1 MLMHRKFLLWVSAAA
16 VAVLLAMAL
25 LTPDVLSRRDAVIA
39 GAIGAMA
46 ILIAAIGALEFAIR
60 MPLARAL
67 RSDEDAN
74 NEGLGH
80 RDPLLAIAALKRALS
95 EQRQALAAE
104 RKRWRATE
112 DVLRA
117 TEERYEI
124 AVRSAPDGS
133 WEWDID
139 DNRFVLSARWKGML
153 GFEPAQIPDTRQ
165 AYIERVHPDERDR
178 VTSALNSLR
187 TGTIGRFEHEHR
199 MRNKDGVWRWVLS
212 RGCALH
218 HANGR
223 PYRVIGLDID
233 ITRARRVEDAL
244 IRVAEQTAG
253 LVGNDYFRSLV
264 RTFAQALDWQGALI
278 TECTDHTS
286 SVRMRVLAFWCDG
299 EFVEN
304 FEYELSGSACEEV
317 ICRGEP
323 YFVASGVGG
332 RHPQDA
338 QWEAYLGLPIRGT
351 SGRIVGHLAF
361 VDRRRMSDEAINM
374 PIYQSL
380 VARAAIELERRSR
393 VLAQVD

>member
-1 MLMHRKFLLWVSAAA
+1 MQMHRKFLLWVSAAA
-16 VAVLLAMAL
+16 FAVLLTMAL
-25 LTPDVLSRRDAVIA
+25 LAPDALSRHEAVLA
-39 GAIGAMA
+39 GAIGLTV
-46 ILIAAIGALEFAIR
+46 IVIAAIGALEFAIR
-60 MPLARAL
+60 TPLARAL
-67 RSDEDAN
+67 RADEGEDDKCLA
-74 NEGLGH
+74 H
-80 RDPLLAIAALKRALS
+80 QYPLLAIAALKGALF
-95 EQRQALAAE
+95 EQREALAAE
-104 RKRWRATE
+104 RKRW
-112 DVLRA
+112 RA

-139 DNRFVLSARWKGML
+139 ENIFVISDRWKGML
-153 GFEPAQIPDTRQ
+153 GFEPTEISDTRQ
-165 AYIERVHPDERDR
+165 AYIERVHPDERDL
-178 VTSALNSLR
+178 VTGALSNLLN
-187 TGTIGRFEHEHR
+187 GTTVRFEHEHR
-199 MRNKDGVWRWVLS
+199 MCNRDGVWRWVLS

-233 ITRARRVEDAL
+233 ITRARRAEDAL
-244 IRVAEQTAG
+244 IRIAEQTAG

-278 TECTDHTS
+278 TECMDHPFS
-286 SVRMRVLAFWCDG
+286 ARMRVLAFWCDG
-299 EFVEN
+299 AFVEN
-304 FEYELSGSACEEV
+304 FEYELSGAACEEV

-332 RHPQDA
+332 RYPQDA
-338 QWEAYLGLPIRGT
+338 NWEAYLGLPVRGA

-361 VDRRRMSDEAINM
+361 VDRRKMSDEAINM

-393 VLAQVD
+393 VPAQID